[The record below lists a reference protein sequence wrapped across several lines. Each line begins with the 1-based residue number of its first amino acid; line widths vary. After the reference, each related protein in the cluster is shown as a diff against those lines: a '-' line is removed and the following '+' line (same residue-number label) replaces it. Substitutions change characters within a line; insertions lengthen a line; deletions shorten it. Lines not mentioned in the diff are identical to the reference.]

1 MKNLLLFGT
10 TDYGPILNSSDNL
23 KFQELSKNFKT
34 YVITFGEENEYINHD
49 IVGIK
54 YIKKPK
60 ILFFQY
66 LKFYFFN
73 LIKVKNFCVDNNI
86 DIISS
91 KDPVS
96 AFIPTLIKTF
106 FIKDIKIVIEH
117 HGDFLNLLLNQR
129 RFKNNFF
136 IKFLAN
142 SLSSFTYKK
151 CDFIR
156 GVEENYTLNL
166 AKHYSKEYITFP
178 AWVDYSNYKIQN
190 LKRKNLVY
198 VGNII
203 PRKGVD
209 FLINAFHEFSQENNF
224 KEKLLIVG
232 DNQNTKYFN
241 ECKKIIK
248 DKNIE
253 NIEFIGKKSP
263 EELSLIYSSSRLLVM
278 ASNFEGLPRVLI
290 ESGLCSTP
298 SLATNIQGINNPFGK
313 YGGTIL
319 YELNNYK
326 DFQEKLKNFIENESL
341 QVDLQEKS
349 YKLSKD
355 LSGEGSFLNN
365 WIKIEKNIY
374 EK

>member
-10 TDYGPILNSSDNL
+10 TNYGPTLNSSDNL
-23 KFQELSKNFKT
+23 KFQELSKNFNT
-34 YVITFGEENEYINHD
+34 YVITFGHENEYIDHN

-66 LKFYFFN
+66 FKFYFIN
-73 LIKVKNFCVDNNI
+73 LIAVKNFCVEKNI

-91 KDPVS
+91 KDPIS
-96 AFIPTLIKTF
+96 AFIPTLIKTI

-129 RFKNNFF
+129 RFKNNFLL
-136 IKFLAN
+136 KLLAN
-142 SLSSFTYKK
+142 FLSNFTYKK
-151 CDFIR
+151 CDLIR

-166 AKHYSKEYITFP
+166 AKKYSKKYITFP

-190 LKRKNLVY
+190 LNRKNLVY

-209 FLINAFHEFSQENNF
+209 FLIRSFHEFAQENNF
-224 KEKLLIVG
+224 KEKLLIIG
-232 DNQNTKYFN
+232 DSQNTKYFN
-241 ECKKIIK
+241 ECQNIIK

-263 EELSLIYSSSRLLVM
+263 EELSLIYSSSKLLVM

-290 ESGLCSTP
+290 ESGLCATP
-298 SLATNIQGINNPFGK
+298 SLATNIQGINDPFGK

-319 YELNNYK
+319 YELNNIK
-326 DFQEKLKNFIENESL
+326 DFKQKLKNFLENENL
-341 QVDLQEKS
+341 QKDLQEKS
-349 YKLSKD
+349 YKLSKN
-355 LSGEGSFLNN
+355 LSGKGSFLNN
-365 WIKIEKNIY
+365 WIKVDKIIY